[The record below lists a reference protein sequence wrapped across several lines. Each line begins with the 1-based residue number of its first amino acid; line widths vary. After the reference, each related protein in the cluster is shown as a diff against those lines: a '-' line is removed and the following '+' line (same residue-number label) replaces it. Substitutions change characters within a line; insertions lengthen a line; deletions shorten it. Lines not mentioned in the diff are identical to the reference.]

1 MKATVTIE
9 QRYAR
14 TPDGCYWTADQNAY
28 PLFTR
33 YLDVF
38 DSVTVVARV
47 QDMSSVPETYLRA
60 DGPNVT
66 FHPLPYYHGFVQYLP
81 QFARV
86 NQAVREGIPGGGAV
100 IMNVASLIA
109 GIAAP
114 TLQKMTYP
122 YGVEVVSDP
131 ANTFAPGTMKHPL
144 RPFLRYWFA
153 KTMTDQCA
161 KAAGASYV
169 TKRYLQE
176 RYPCPAFSVGVSDV
190 VIDDSALVAE
200 PHTPPISG
208 PIRIVFVG
216 SLHQL
221 YKAPDILIEA
231 LRQCVQNGLDLHL
244 TMIGD
249 GKYRAQI
256 EEQVQQAGLTE
267 RVRFAGNLPG
277 ASAVRAELD
286 QADLFI
292 LPSRSEGLPRA
303 VVEAMARGLPCIS
316 TTVGGIPELLEAR
329 DLVPPEDAAALAR
342 KITEFVTNP
351 ERMKQAAQRNLAEA
365 RDYHLETL
373 KQRRQTF
380 YRHIAD
386 VTQRWLN
393 AHPRSRV

>member
-1 MKATVTIE
+1 
-9 QRYAR
+9 
-14 TPDGCYWTADQNAY
+14 
-28 PLFTR
+28 
-33 YLDVF
+33 
-38 DSVTVVARV
+38 
-47 QDMSSVPETYLRA
+47 VPESYLRA

-66 FHPLPYYHGFVQYLP
+66 FHALPYYHGFVQYLP

-86 NQAVREGIPGGGAV
+86 NQAVRSALPGEGAIF
-100 IMNVASLIA
+100 MNVASLIA

-114 TLQKMTYP
+114 TLQKIKYP
-122 YGVEVVSDP
+122 YAVEVVSDP

-161 KAAGASYV
+161 HAAGASYV

-176 RYPCPAFSVGVSDV
+176 RYPCPAFAVGVSDV

-200 PHTPPISG
+200 PHTAPTSG
-208 PIRIVFVG
+208 PIHLVFVG

-286 QADLFI
+286 KADLFI

-329 DLVPPEDAAALAR
+329 DLVPAEDAAALAR

-351 ERMKQAAQRNLAEA
+351 ERMTQAAQRNLAEA